1 MKSLSRLGM
10 KTFWEPIPRNGWWI
24 STWPSMHLI
33 ILGICRVTIIGRHW
47 SIIIT
52 RCAGTISFY
61 TYINVLVT
69 NQGVP
74 IFNSAIIAA
83 LRILELPLYLTW
95 RPTTLKLREDK
106 SSIMWK
112 IKQAMNQT
120 WKLPQLSSFRMLQ
133 LQWRTDFHSCYK
145 IYLAKNDQI
154 AIFLHHESSPDIC
167 DNYINAVRS
176 LST

>member
-1 MKSLSRLGM
+1 MVSTENSQKPRALMRYQVLIKSKMVYSLYMCTSIKEVLSGSIWMPMKSLSRLGM

-52 RCAGTISFY
+52 RCAGTISFD

-83 LRILELPLYLTW
+83 LRILVLLPYLIW
-95 RPTTLKLREDK
+95 LPMMSKPMEGK
-106 SSIMWK
+106 SNIMWK
-112 IKQAMNQT
+112 TNQAT
-120 WKLPQLSSFRMLQ
+120 T
-133 LQWRTDFHSCYK
+133 RT
-145 IYLAKNDQI
+145 
-154 AIFLHHESSPDIC
+154 
-167 DNYINAVRS
+167 
-176 LST
+176 